1 MLTGINSKE
10 LERLRE
16 DVVPLKPIWQPYN
29 KAASDL
35 LELILKSLP
44 TPTSSTKKKKYS
56 TVVASFL
63 AVAQNVTWKVNG
75 KLSIP
80 LKRDHWSEYPDVGA
94 TIIDTVRHDLLNKG
108 FISFVPDSGQRHFY
122 KDEEDKLRWV
132 GIQAVYTID
141 DSLANLEGFTDA
153 SWIEVG
159 RPPVLVSK
167 YETRGSMELRR
178 KKGQRKPKLKI
189 NNTKKSFGKLYT
201 ITCKDITDLNTYWRK
216 HPLAL
221 PRLGNGAQ
229 QYLACASR
237 IYHDGSMDSGGRYYG
252 SWTNFSSKYRLQ
264 STIDGEAVVEIDL
277 NASQPTLFS
286 SLMGMK
292 MDVGKSW
299 DDLYTSIIKSNVN
312 LTSID
317 EPEEVKRKKLKQVT
331 VEVIGSGN
339 PSKIAA
345 SKESEIKFSKDYDE
359 YGWYRNQL
367 TRSVPALGLLD
378 NNYLNGSGFVS
389 YHEAEIMASTLKQ
402 LMNLDVVAYP
412 IHDCLL
418 VKASNK
424 DLAINT
430 YRESINSYILEHCN
444 KHKKEKINIT
454 VPVSVEE
461 LGQEKVRLKGYYS

>member
-1 MLTGINSKE
+1 MFTDLNSNE
-10 LERLRE
+10 LDKLRE
-16 DVVPLKPIWQPYN
+16 DVVPLKPIWEPYN
-29 KAASDL
+29 KAANEL
-35 LELILKSLP
+35 LELILKNLP
-44 TPTSSTKKKKYS
+44 TPTSSIKKKKYS

-63 AVAQNVTWKVNG
+63 AVAQNVTFRVNG
-75 KLSIP
+75 KVSIP
-80 LKRDHWSEYPDVGA
+80 LKRDYWSEYPDVGA
-94 TIIDTVRHDLLNKG
+94 TIIDAVRNDLLEKG

-153 SWIEVG
+153 TWIEVG

-189 NNTKKSFGKLYT
+189 NNIKKSFGRLYRF
-201 ITCKDITDLNTYWRK
+201 TCKDITDLNTYWRK
-216 HPLAL
+216 HPLAI
-221 PRLGNGAQ
+221 PRLGNGVQ
-229 QYLACASR
+229 HYLACASR
-237 IYHDGSMDSGGRYYG
+237 IYHDGSMDAGGRYYG
-252 SWTNFSSKYRLQ
+252 GWTNFSSKYRLQ

-292 MDVGKSW
+292 MDVDKTW
-299 DDLYTSIIKSNVN
+299 TDLYTDIIASNEN
-312 LTSID
+312 LKGLD
-317 EPEEVKRKKLKQVT
+317 DPDDLKRKKLKQVT
-331 VEVIGSGN
+331 VEAVGSGN
-339 PSKIAA
+339 PLRVAA
-345 SKESEIKFSKDYDE
+345 AKESEIKFTKDYDE

-367 TRSVPALGLLD
+367 IRNVPALGLLD
-378 NNYLNGSGFVS
+378 DNYLNGSGFIS

-402 LMNLDVVAYP
+402 LMDLDVVAYP

-424 DLAINT
+424 DLAIST
-430 YRESINSYILEHCN
+430 YRECIKSYILEYCN
-444 KHKKEKINIT
+444 KHKKEEINIT

-461 LGQEKVRLKGYYS
+461 LGQEKVRLQGYYS